1 MSRGVIIRI
10 GLFLA
15 IAALGLSYVGARY
28 AGLDRLFG
36 TRGFLVT
43 LQLADSGGIFT
54 NAEVTYRGVAVGRV
68 GQLHLTERGLE
79 VELDIEH
86 SAPRIPADTEAVV
99 ATRSAVGEQY
109 VDLRPKHTSGPYL
122 AEGSVIEQQ
131 RTTIPA
137 EVSSVLADAHR
148 LVKSVPV
155 DSLRTVVGELNT
167 AFADAG
173 PDLQR
178 LLDSAD
184 SLTRTAIQH
193 LPQTKE
199 LLANAKTVLG
209 TQEEQSRQIVDY
221 SRSLRELA
229 DQLRRSDPDLRVL
242 AKEVPEV
249 AARTDDLLRRS
260 GTGLSVL
267 LANLLTTSRI
277 TSARTAGLEQ
287 LLVAFP
293 VITATSPTAS
303 GDGTGHLGLVLNFF
317 DPFSCTKGYE
327 GTKQR
332 PGKET
337 TDAPLNNKAYC
348 AEPPNS
354 PTGVRG
360 SQNAPFGGRPVVSP
374 PARQQQADPGL
385 PGPLGLLGQQRGPRT
400 LGQLLGLEGR

>member
-1 MSRGVIIRI
+1 MNRAVIIRI
-10 GLFLA
+10 GVFLA

-36 TRGFLVT
+36 TRGYLVT
-43 LQLADSGGIFT
+43 LRLADSGGIFT

-68 GQLHLTERGLE
+68 GQLHLTERGLD
-79 VELDIEH
+79 VDLDIEH
-86 SAPRIPADTEAVV
+86 TASPIPADTEAVV

-109 VDLRPKHTSGPYL
+109 VDLRPKHTNGPYL

-131 RTTIPA
+131 RTAIPA

-155 DSLRTVVGELNT
+155 DSLRTVVGELHT

-173 PDLQR
+173 PELRR
-178 LLDSAD
+178 LLESAD
-184 SLTRTAIQH
+184 SLTRTAAQH

-209 TQEEQSRQIVDY
+209 TQQEQSRQITDY

-229 DQLRRSDPDLRVL
+229 DQLRRSDPHLRTLV
-242 AKEVPEV
+242 EQVPEV

-337 TDAPLNNKAYC
+337 SDAPLNNKAYC

-360 SQNAPFGGRPVVSP
+360 SQNAPYGGRPATPSAP
-374 PARQQQADPGL
+374 RQQTPDL
-385 PGPLGLLGQQRGPRT
+385 PGPLGLLGPQPGPRT
-400 LGQLLGLEGR
+400 LGQLLGLENR